1 MSLSDFESIREIGKG
16 AFSTVSLV
24 KRKADSNIY
33 AMKRVKINQL
43 NIKERENALNE
54 VRILA
59 SINHPNIIEY
69 KEAFFDEDSKTL
81 NIIME
86 FADDGDM
93 DTKIKNHIKNK
104 TFFTEIEIWS
114 YIIQMAKALKSLH
127 NNKIMHRDLK
137 SANVFLN
144 KNGDI
149 KLGDLNV
156 SKVVKTGVAYTQTG
170 TTYYASPEVWADKP
184 YDTKSD
190 IWSMGCVIYEICALK
205 PPFKGNS
212 LEQLFKSVTKGM
224 IYSYFKYNILLY
236 RTLR

>member
-1 MSLSDFESIREIGKG
+1 MSLKNFETIKEIGKG
-16 AFSTVSLV
+16 AFSVV
-24 KRKADSNIY
+24 NQVRRKTDNKIY
-33 AMKRVKINQL
+33 AMKRVKINKL
-43 NIKERENALNE
+43 NQKERENALNE

-59 SINHPNIIEY
+59 SINNPNIIEY
-69 KEAFFDEDSKTL
+69 KEGFFDDESRTL

-93 DTKIKNHIKNK
+93 DSKIKSYIKSKKN
-104 TFFTEIEIWS
+104 FSEIEIWR
-114 YIIQMAKALKSLH
+114 YIIQMAKALKVLH
-127 NNKIMHRDLK
+127 SNKILHRDLK

-144 KNGDI
+144 KDGNI

-170 TTYYASPEVWADKP
+170 TPYYASPEVWAEKP
-184 YDTKSD
+184 YDAKSD

-212 LEQLFKSVTKGM
+212 MEQLFRSITKGKINSIM
-224 IYSYFKYNILLY
+224 HIRNL
-236 RTLR
+236 